1 MKSLRLNKEMR
12 ETILSNFVDKYVLA
26 NPAPTK
32 PDVSESKLKNKI
44 ACKLQ
49 QHLYGKYE
57 NLIPKEFQ
65 NTSYHIKVKLPNESI
80 ANWDFGYDNV
90 KGEHLYLLSTK
101 ESKVEYVFTDTDP
114 FWLEYQQDIVV
125 VKEYNTL
132 KESYDKELRKFKD
145 EVLQVLNSVNTTGQL
160 VEVWPEA
167 EPFLPKEIANPST
180 INLPSV
186 NFAELNKVIAP

>member
-12 ETILSNFVDKYVLA
+12 ETILSNFVDKYIVA
-26 NPAPTK
+26 NPAPVK
-32 PDVSESKLKNKI
+32 PDISADKLKNKI

-57 NLIPKEFQ
+57 NLIPKEFH
-65 NTSYHIKVKLPNESI
+65 NTAYYVKVQLPNESI
-80 ANWDFGYDNV
+80 ANWNFGTNENNDTI
-90 KGEHLYLLSTK
+90 YLLSTK
-101 ESKVEYVFTDTDP
+101 ENKVEYVFTDTDP
-114 FWLEYQQDIVV
+114 FWLEYQKDIVM

-132 KESYDKELRKFKD
+132 KEAYDKELRKFKD

-180 INLPSV
+180 INLPAV
-186 NFAELNKVIAP
+186 NFAELNKVIAL